1 MLSDIPLFR
10 WWLFRSLLYYQKLKN
25 RIFFLKNLPKLVAPK
40 SGTNIFRFIK
50 EKLVV
55 LKLSAFNRNLFIAEV
70 YCWLDWARV
79 RVSETIWSYKTRQK
93 SQLCNVIFRQYFQTI
108 SSSLESDISTHH
120 TVQKFGICKMC
131 KVKLRIAKSG
141 TLPVIKVKLRFD
153 NVVSASSK
161 STADF
166 VIDVLH
172 WIMTVDAKST
182 PSRWKPEKYRSAD

>member
-1 MLSDIPLFR
+1 MAIQIPTTLSKI
-10 WWLFRSLLYYQKLKN
+10 S

-55 LKLSAFNRNLFIAEV
+55 LKLSAFNRNLFTAEI

-93 SQLCNVIFRQYFQTI
+93 SQLWNVIFRQYFQTI
-108 SSSLESDISTHH
+108 SFLESEISTHY
-120 TVQKFGICKMC
+120 TVQQFGICKMY
-131 KVKLRIAKSG
+131 KVKLHFAKSC